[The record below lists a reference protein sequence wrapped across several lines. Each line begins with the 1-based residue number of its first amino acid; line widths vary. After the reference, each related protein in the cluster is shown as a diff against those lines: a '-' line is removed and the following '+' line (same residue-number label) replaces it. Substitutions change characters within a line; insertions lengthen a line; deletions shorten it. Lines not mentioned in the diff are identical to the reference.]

1 MQPFVSPRRLLSTKT
16 SGRQAG
22 FCYRVSIVKHRCQA
36 LEVSVAKLAL
46 LVDGVAVKQ
55 FDLTS
60 GEVTIGRRSDND
72 IHIDDLAVSGRHAR
86 IVVLPDPYLED
97 VMRCEL
103 HDCGST
109 NGTFLNEVQITKP
122 TILRHGDV
130 IRIGFQRFK
139 FIDEKAPDL
148 ERTAVMLPDED

>member
-1 MQPFVSPRRLLSTKT
+1 MAR
-16 SGRQAG
+16 
-22 FCYRVSIVKHRCQA
+22 
-36 LEVSVAKLAL
+36 LAL
-46 LVDGVAVKQ
+46 LVDGVAVNQ
-55 FDLTS
+55 FELHD
-60 GEVTIGRRSDND
+60 GEIFIGRRSEND

-86 IVVLPDPYLED
+86 IVVKPDPYLEG
-97 VMRCEL
+97 VQRCEL

-109 NGTFLNEVQITKP
+109 NGTFLNEVKVHNP
-122 TILRHGDV
+122 VILKHGDI